1 VEPPLMS
8 FRATA
13 IVLAVLIVLAG
24 VVWFSEFRD
33 KGAQATGTTDTQKLT
48 IFKFDDQDTRSIVV
62 AKADQKLEA
71 DKDEQGNWTL
81 QPGGLPGDRVRISS
95 VLARLDSLQA
105 TRRVTD
111 EPTDLAQYGLDNPP
125 LIATATQADGTA
137 YTLLTGAKSPNE
149 SSTYVKKEQE
159 PTVFLIPNQLVSDL
173 DRLVTDPP
181 IQQPTPTP
189 APIPPP
195 IPSPSPEPTATPSG

>member
-1 VEPPLMS
+1 MS

-13 IVLAVLIVLAG
+13 VVLAVLIVLGG

-33 KGAQATGTTDTQKLT
+33 KGAQATTTPDTEKLT
-48 IFKFDDQDTRSIVV
+48 IFKFDDNDTRSILV
-62 AKADQKLEA
+62 AKADQKLEV

-81 QPGGLPGDRVRISS
+81 QPSGLPGDRVRISS
-95 VLARLDSLQA
+95 VLTRLNSLQA

-125 LIATATQADGTA
+125 LTATVTQADGTA
-137 YTLLTGAKSPNE
+137 YTLLTGSKSPNE

-173 DRLVTDPP
+173 DRFVTDPP

-189 APIPPP
+189 APIPPTP
-195 IPSPSPEPTATPSG
+195 VPSPSPAATATPGG

>member
-1 VEPPLMS
+1 MS

-13 IVLAVLIVLAG
+13 IVLAVLIVLGG

-33 KGAQATGTTDTQKLT
+33 KGAQATTSDTEKLT
-48 IFKFDDQDTRSIVV
+48 IFKFDDQGTRSIVV
-62 AKADQKLEA
+62 AKADQKVEA

-95 VLARLDSLQA
+95 VLTRLDSLQA

-111 EPTDLAQYGLDNPP
+111 EPADLAQYGLDSPP
-125 LIATATQADGTA
+125 LTAAVTQADGTA
-137 YTLLTGAKSPNE
+137 YTLLTGSKSPNE

-173 DRLVTDPP
+173 DRFVTDPP

-189 APIPPP
+189 APIPPTP